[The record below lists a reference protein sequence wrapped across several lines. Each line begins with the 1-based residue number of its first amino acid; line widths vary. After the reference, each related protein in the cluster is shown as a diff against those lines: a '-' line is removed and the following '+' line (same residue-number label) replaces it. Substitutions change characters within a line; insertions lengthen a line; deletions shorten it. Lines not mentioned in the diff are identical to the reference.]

1 MAALR
6 LPFAAGS
13 GALVALAVFA
23 LLWRFVSVPMDTSPL
38 AEAPIIKFT
47 RLITPTQPTSTRD
60 PKVVRELPPPVLPP
74 VDIGPGETEIG
85 DPTFV
90 GIVSPPA
97 IPTGPSGTVLSG
109 SDHDPIPLVRITPD
123 YPPRALAREIE
134 GWVKVQFSITSTG
147 LVRDAFV
154 VEAEPEGWFEDAALR
169 TIARWRYKPR
179 VADGVPVDRV
189 GMQTV
194 IRFDLEQL

>member
-23 LLWRFVSVPMDTSPL
+23 LLWRFVNVPMDASPAVD
-38 AEAPIIKFT
+38 AERIVFT
-47 RLITPTQPTSTRD
+47 RQIIPTTPIPIREQRVERPQPPTIPD
-60 PKVVRELPPPVLPP
+60 FP
-74 VDIGPGETEIG
+74 DIGPDSRI
-85 DPTFV
+85 DPPTIIRV
-90 GIVSPPA
+90 IAPPT
-97 IPTGPSGTVLSG
+97 IPKGSGNTTLSG
-109 SDHDPIPLVRITPD
+109 SDHDPIPLVRMVPE
-123 YPPRALAREIE
+123 YPERAAAREIE

-154 VEAEPEGWFEDAALR
+154 VEAEPEGWFEDAALK

>member
-13 GALVALAVFA
+13 GALVALAVFT
-23 LLWRFVSVPMDTSPL
+23 LLWRFVNVPMDASPAVD
-38 AEAPIIKFT
+38 AERIVFT
-47 RLITPTQPTSTRD
+47 RQIIPTTPSPIREPRVERPQPPTTPD
-60 PKVVRELPPPVLPP
+60 VP
-74 VDIGPGETEIG
+74 DIVGPDRGIG
-85 DPTFV
+85 DPT
-90 GIVSPPA
+90 IIRIIAPPA
-97 IPTGPSGTVLSG
+97 IPKGSGGTTLSG

-123 YPPRALAREIE
+123 YPPRAQTRGIE

-154 VEAEPEGWFEDAALR
+154 VEAEPEGWFEDAALK